1 PWLSPRRFL
10 NLRFPPVRG
19 PECGGGSWLGDP
31 ASCPPPTVPRW
42 LLVTILGGAAFLL
55 VSCLLCALC
64 CWCRR
69 RRRKKGTKK
78 ETVGLATASSATSAH
93 LVQPE
98 LDDVALGLEEPRRGR
113 LQVSLEYNFR
123 SQELRVGLKQA
134 ADLRALQATG
144 LADPYARIY
153 LRSDPRRV
161 HETKVHRQTLSPVF
175 NESCVFQV
183 PQAELPE
190 ALLVIQVLDFHRFSC
205 QPPLG
210 ELLIPLGTS
219 DLQHVLEQW
228 YELGP
233 SGGAQQEQNGE
244 LCFSL
249 RYVPSTGRLTV
260 VILEARGLQQG
271 LSGGGPAGLGGGAW
285 GRGRAQ
291 QLFSPTPDSY
301 VKVQL
306 LLNGKKWKKKKTA
319 VKSSSGSPYFNEA
332 FVFPVPFSQIQD
344 VDLLVSVWGR
354 GRASRARPL
363 GRLLLGGR
371 AAGQQLRHWSDML
384 AHARRPVAQW
394 HRLRPPEEVA
404 RALPRK
410 RGPRPPRPGP
420 GGPVETLPQ

>member
-1 PWLSPRRFL
+1 MPRTMTLAEQTSPGPPAASPSPAQSQGTPG
-10 NLRFPPVRG
+10 FPPDVWDKT
-19 PECGGGSWLGDP
+19 PL
-31 ASCPPPTVPRW
+31 PRW

-271 LSGGGPAGLGGGAW
+271 LS
-285 GRGRAQ
+285 
-291 QLFSPTPDSY
+291 DSY

>member
-1 PWLSPRRFL
+1 MTLAEQTSPGPPAASPSPAQSQGTPG
-10 NLRFPPVRG
+10 FPPDVWDKT
-19 PECGGGSWLGDP
+19 PL
-31 ASCPPPTVPRW
+31 PRW

-233 SGGAQQEQNGE
+233 SGGAQPPELPQPPPGPRLGFGKRPPWEQH
-244 LCFSL
+244 
-249 RYVPSTGRLTV
+249 
-260 VILEARGLQQG
+260 EAQQPPVG
-271 LSGGGPAGLGGGAW
+271 AFSGGGAIGGQGPRNQRKARSGPGSLWSW
-285 GRGRAQ
+285 GPEKRSRG
-291 QLFSPTPDSY
+291 
-301 VKVQL
+301 
-306 LLNGKKWKKKKTA
+306 
-319 VKSSSGSPYFNEA
+319 
-332 FVFPVPFSQIQD
+332 QD
-344 VDLLVSVWGR
+344 VR
-354 GRASRARPL
+354 
-363 GRLLLGGR
+363 
-371 AAGQQLRHWSDML
+371 
-384 AHARRPVAQW
+384 
-394 HRLRPPEEVA
+394 
-404 RALPRK
+404 
-410 RGPRPPRPGP
+410 GP
-420 GGPVETLPQ
+420 GGPRPQEENEAPGTSVSLCLMEKLRPRVATQILSSKAAGFGARDI